1 MNQKIHTFMDDMK
14 ERTLSDAAEG
24 TQALTNEMVSDM
36 TPEEEFLA
44 NLLSGS
50 DLSDLRDPI
59 HDQEIYEEAL
69 SYLNDEQLER
79 LHEREALTT
88 VFDDI
93 RERSHE
99 GELTTCDYWETVG
112 LVPEHMNAAAFTLL
126 VLDTIQTAHE
136 EAEKAKSEAAAL
148 EETDIQAEDVNA
160 EETVSGTT
168 EVSVEG
174 VEANVETEGETANT
188 EEESAEQ
195 EVVFSS
201 PEVEAKVFEMTVFP
215 AWDIEDIQVLEGS
228 EKYLYSQRNMTDNF
242 AHWAFL
248 AAEDNDVLTLIDNV
262 RVESKIYPRPM
273 KLTSLMHKPYYLTT
287 ERIWDA
293 FHEAQE
299 SGDYPDIQTCSAS
312 NGDTYFYS
320 TLYLS
325 PAQAKAL
332 AQWIS
337 VEKKANM

>member
-1 MNQKIHTFMDDMK
+1 MSQKIHTFMDDMRA
-14 ERTLSDAAEG
+14 RTLSDAAEG
-24 TQALTNEMVSDM
+24 TQTLVNETVPEMK
-36 TPEEEFLA
+36 PEEEFLA

-50 DLSDLRDPI
+50 DLSDLKDPA
-59 HDQEIYEEAL
+59 HEQEVYDTAL
-69 SYLNDEQLER
+69 SYLNDEQRER
-79 LHEREALTT
+79 LHEHESLAT

-93 RERSHE
+93 RARSHE
-99 GELTTCDYWETVG
+99 GELTTCDYWEAVG
-112 LVPEHMNAAAFTLL
+112 LIPEHMDAAAFTSL
-126 VLDTIQTAHE
+126 VLETIQTAHA
-136 EAEKAKSEAAAL
+136 EAEKAKAEAEALEAAGTEEVQGEDTTSVEPDDESL
-148 EETDIQAEDVNA
+148 GEETGAEA
-160 EETVSGTT
+160 L
-168 EVSVEG
+168 
-174 VEANVETEGETANT
+174 T
-188 EEESAEQ
+188 EEAE
-195 EVVFSS
+195 VFFPS

-228 EKYLYSQRNMTDNF
+228 EKYLYSQRHMSDNF
-242 AHWAFL
+242 AHWAYL

-273 KLTSLMHKPYYLTT
+273 KLTSLTHKPYYLTA

-332 AQWIS
+332 AQWLS